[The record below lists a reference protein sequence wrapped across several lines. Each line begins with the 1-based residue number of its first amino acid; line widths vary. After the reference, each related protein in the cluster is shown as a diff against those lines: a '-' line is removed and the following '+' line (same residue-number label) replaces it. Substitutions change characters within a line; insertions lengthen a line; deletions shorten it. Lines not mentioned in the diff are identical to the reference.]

1 MEACSKP
8 MTNRACRAMHAAV
21 VWAVR
26 KPIVIC
32 MVVISMVFIALPA
45 HPDGSLTL
53 GFLQRIVTKFTLSNG
68 LTVVVVERDRF
79 PLTTFITVA
88 KVGAVDDPEHKS
100 GLAHMQEHMAFK
112 GTSCIGTKNWAA
124 ESLALH
130 AMDDLSLKLEESRA
144 NPNADTA
151 QLEREL
157 LVAQQKAA
165 SFIIPDALSD
175 LIEAHGGSHFS
186 ARTTKDTTL
195 YYVTMPSQ
203 MAELWFRIESSRF
216 SDPVFREFYV
226 ERDVVAEERRLRVDS
241 NPQAKLM
248 EQLLATAFSA
258 HPYRNPAIGS
268 MEEITHFSRVD
279 AERFFR
285 QHYSPRNLTLVIV
298 GSVKPKTAKRLAET
312 YFGSIPNRATA
323 ASQLPSEPSQDRE
336 RHFVLQSSTRAL
348 VALAY
353 HVDLPS
359 STELPAY
366 RAMCNLLAGGAGS
379 VLYQRL
385 VKEKKLAI
393 SVDHDPFYPGV
404 RFPSL
409 LLIRIVPAAGARPE
423 DILREVDLAVHDFTA
438 VPPSLFDLDVS
449 KRQLLNEVCDKFD
462 TNLGLAIELGTWE
475 ATSGDWTGM
484 LRYAQGIDAIQTATV
499 QDMAKR
505 ILRQTNRTIG
515 VLQPTHDE

>member
-1 MEACSKP
+1 MS
-8 MTNRACRAMHAAV
+8 NRACRAVHAAV
-21 VWAVR
+21 IWAIG
-26 KPIVIC
+26 KLIVTC
-32 MVVISMVFIALPA
+32 MVVISMVVIALPA
-45 HPDGSLTL
+45 HLGGSPAF
-53 GFLQRIVTKFTLSNG
+53 GFLQRLVTKFRLSNG
-68 LTVVVVERDRF
+68 LTVIVVERNSF
-79 PLTTFITVA
+79 PLTTFVTVA
-88 KVGAVDDPEHKS
+88 NVGAVDDPEHKS

-124 ESLALH
+124 EAPALLAV
-130 AMDDLSLKLEESRA
+130 DDLYLKLEVSRA

-151 QLEREL
+151 ELEREL

-165 SFIIPDALSD
+165 SFIIPDALSE

-186 ARTTKDTTL
+186 ARTTRDVTL

-216 SDPVFREFYV
+216 SDFVFRGFYA

-248 EQLLATAFSA
+248 EQLLATAFTT

-285 QHYSPRNLTLVIV
+285 EHYSPHNFTLVIV
-298 GSVKPKTAKRLAET
+298 GSVKPKAAMRLAEA

-323 ASQLPSEPSQDRE
+323 ASQLPSEPPQDRE
-336 RHFVLQSSTRAL
+336 RHFVLQSSRRAL

-353 HVDLPS
+353 HVDLQSP
-359 STELPAY
+359 TKLPEY

-379 VLYQRL
+379 VLYDRL

-409 LLIRIVPAAGARPE
+409 LLIRIIPAAGVRPE
-423 DILREVDLAVHDFTA
+423 NILREVDLAVHDFTA
-438 VPPSLFDLDVS
+438 VPPTAVDLEAS
-449 KRQLLNEVCDKFD
+449 KSQLLNEVCDKFD
-462 TNLGLAIELGTWE
+462 TNLSLAMELGTWQ
-475 ATSGDWTGM
+475 ATSGDWAGM
-484 LRYAQGIDAIQTATV
+484 LRYAQGIDGIHAATV
-499 QDMAKR
+499 QDMARR

-515 VLQPTHDE
+515 VLQPTRD